1 MVLDVPLETLNVCD
15 PSAGFPL
22 RNDDDIGIVEY
33 CYLFVLIIKTNN
45 SFNYHLII
53 SNQNC

>member
-1 MVLDVPLETLNVCD
+1 MLDVPLETLNVCD

-22 RNDDDIGIVEY
+22 RNDDDIGMVEY
-33 CYLFVLIIKTNN
+33 YFLFDLIIKTDE
-45 SFNYHLII
+45 SINYHLII